1 MSDYER
7 AAAYLNAIP
16 APSEGSRNDG
26 LNRAAYALRE
36 RFPGLGET
44 DFVFLLRGWSSQMI
58 PPLPMSEVETTI
70 WSAWR
75 GAESRGTVGSK
86 ATAPRMNGHRHHNRN
101 PPITRHLAEP
111 AGAPPEP
118 PAPAGK
124 YDLFETD
131 LPEAIPNGA
140 VELIRAVF
148 GPDEGVCIA
157 QGRIDEEDGRDKP
170 KDEGATFTAKA
181 WLEMMTKKG
190 GPGGMWSSSKGAGVF
205 IRINPMKPGGAKDAD
220 VSAYRHALLEI
231 DVGLSP
237 EGQYALW
244 QASGVPCAA
253 VIASGG
259 KSIHAWVKI
268 DARDRREYDERVS
281 FLHAHFASYGI
292 DAKNKNP
299 SRFSRLPDAKRG
311 ARRQELLNLG
321 VGCASWSEWLK
332 KIDADALGKSTG
344 IADLLSL
351 DTSADPN
358 CVLGFRDG
366 RTLRYLCKGKSA
378 WLLGPSGIGK
388 SSLVTEYAIGW
399 ALGRPVWGIAP
410 AKPLK
415 SLIVQAENDQYDL
428 AEMAQG
434 IAAAYN
440 LAPGSPELAAVT
452 SNVRF
457 RSETRTVGAAFVDR
471 LHRMLDVDQPDIVW
485 IDPLLSFAGIDVS
498 KQSEVSTFLRT
509 QLNPVLEATGVV
521 AIGVHH
527 TGKPKSANET
537 KGWTAIDWAYSG
549 LGSSELVNWA
559 RAVMMLRP
567 LGEGQFQ
574 LMLAK
579 RGRRAGATH
588 PDGEP
593 TTNLFL
599 RHAAVGIRWEQVPP
613 PAEPAGGDDEATTQD
628 SGQGNKRPQA
638 KPGAP
643 SKAESY
649 ASLEWLE
656 VTAKLPAEGVSG
668 RELHKRASAWL
679 AKTARSMSKATFIE
693 ALAPKLVEQHRL
705 GFDGELYFPP
715 SSAAH
720 PEGGQ

>member
-1 MSDYER
+1 MATLSDYER
-7 AAAYLNAIP
+7 ASAYLAAIP
-16 APSEGSRNDG
+16 PPNEGSRNDG

-36 RFPGLGET
+36 RFAALGET
-44 DFVFLLRGWSSQMI
+44 DFALLLNDWASRMH
-58 PPLPMSEVETTI
+58 PNLPQSEVDTTI
-70 WSAWR
+70 RSAWR
-75 GAESRGTVGSK
+75 GAQNRGSVGSK
-86 ATAPRMNGHRHHNRN
+86 ATAPRANGHRTGHRHE
-101 PPITRHLAEP
+101 PLSRHLREP
-111 AGAPPEP
+111 ETQPGGNVDAPP
-118 PAPAGK
+118 AN
-124 YDLFETD
+124 YDVLESD
-131 LPEAIPNGA
+131 LPEAIENGA
-140 VELIRAVF
+140 VELLRAVF
-148 GPDEGVCIA
+148 SPEEGVCIA

-181 WLEMMTKKG
+181 WLEMMAKKG

-237 EGQYALW
+237 EGQFALW
-244 QASGVPCAA
+244 LASGIPCAA

-268 DARDRREYDERVS
+268 EARDRREYDERVQ
-281 FLHAHFASYGI
+281 FLHQHFASYGI

-311 ARRQELLNLG
+311 ARRQELLALG
-321 VGCASWSEWLK
+321 VGCPSWSAWRK
-332 KIDADALGKSTG
+332 KLDGDALGKSTG
-344 IADLLSL
+344 IADLLGL
-351 DTSADPN
+351 DTTADPN
-358 CVLGFRDG
+358 CIIGFRDG

-388 SSLVTEYAIGW
+388 SSLVTEFAVGW
-399 ALGRPVWGIAP
+399 ALGKPVWGIMP
-410 AKPLK
+410 ARPLK
-415 SLIVQAENDQYDL
+415 SLIIQAENDQHDL

-434 IAAAYN
+434 IAAAYE
-440 LAPGSPELAAVT
+440 LAPGGPELAAVT
-452 SNVRF
+452 ENVRF
-457 RSETRTVGAAFVDR
+457 RSETRTVGAAFVER
-471 LHRMLDVDQPDIVW
+471 LHRMLDVDAPDIVW

-509 QLNPVLEATGVV
+509 LLNPVLEATGVV

-527 TGKPKSANET
+527 TGKPKSAKET

-559 RAVMMLRP
+559 RAVMLLRP

-574 LMLAK
+574 LMMAK

-599 RHAAVGIRWEQVPP
+599 RHAAVGIRWEQSEPP
-613 PAEPAGGDDEATTQD
+613 SEPAEGQD
-628 SGQGNKRPQA
+628 SGEDEDRPQRGRG
-638 KPGAP
+638 KGAGRP
-643 SKAESY
+643 PEGEGLWVRAGYFEGFTP
-649 ASLEWLE
+649 A
-656 VTAKLPAEGVSG
+656 LPAEGISE
-668 RELHKRASAWL
+668 R
-679 AKTARSMSKATFIE
+679 
-693 ALAPKLVEQHRL
+693 KLVAIVREWLSIRGIITSDNSVRRHVL
-705 GFDGELYFPP
+705 GHLTDAEKGTPKIALR
-715 SSAAH
+715 
-720 PEGGQ
+720 EGKYYLPQ